1 MQHGEE
7 KDKCCAIK
15 TSMGQG

>member
-1 MQHGEE
+1 MPNGEE